1 MPARLGELPLPR
13 KSPRFLAC
21 RVAVRA
27 FRTRRAVVG
36 LSGGPDSLAL
46 TAAALAEGVAVH
58 AVCVDHRLQP
68 GSAAVAT
75 QAAITAETLGATA
88 EVVTVD
94 VPVGGS
100 REAAARHARYTALH
114 DAAGGAEIWV
124 GHTLDD
130 QAETLLLGAL
140 RGNPAGMVARAGQV
154 VRPLLGVRRSDT
166 VGACEELGLSA
177 WQDPHNDDP
186 GFRRVAV
193 RHRVLPLLDELI
205 GGDAAPAL
213 AQTAQRL
220 AADDA
225 LLRQLAGGPTDDC
238 GELAADPGPL
248 RRRRIASWLLDQ
260 GLSVTAASV
269 SAIEALVT
277 DWRGQG
283 GVAVG
288 GGPDGRLEVVRL
300 NGRLSLS
307 SGAR

>member
-13 KSPRFLAC
+13 TSPHFLAC
-21 RVAVRA
+21 RVAVRP
-27 FRTRRAVVG
+27 FRTRRAVIG

-68 GSAAVAT
+68 DSGDVAA
-75 QAAITAETLGATA
+75 QAATTAESLGATA
-88 EVVTVD
+88 EVVPVE
-94 VPVGGS
+94 VPAGGS
-100 REAAARHARYTALH
+100 VEAAARHARYTALH
-114 DAAGGAEIWV
+114 DAAGTDEIWV
-124 GHTLDD
+124 AHTLDD

-140 RGNPAGMVARAGQV
+140 RGNPAGMVPRAGRV
-154 VRPLLGVRRSDT
+154 VRPLLGVRRTDT
-166 VGACEELGLSA
+166 VGACAELGLAA
-177 WQDPHNDDP
+177 WHDPQNDDP
-186 GFRRVAV
+186 AFRRVAV
-193 RHRVLPLLDELI
+193 RRRVLPLLDEII

-213 AQTAQRL
+213 ARTAQRL

-225 LLRQLAGGPTDDC
+225 LLDHLAGEPTDDC
-238 GELAADPGPL
+238 RELAADPAPL
-248 RRRRIASWLLDQ
+248 RRRRIAAWLLDR

-288 GGPDGRLEVVRL
+288 GGPGRRLEVVRL